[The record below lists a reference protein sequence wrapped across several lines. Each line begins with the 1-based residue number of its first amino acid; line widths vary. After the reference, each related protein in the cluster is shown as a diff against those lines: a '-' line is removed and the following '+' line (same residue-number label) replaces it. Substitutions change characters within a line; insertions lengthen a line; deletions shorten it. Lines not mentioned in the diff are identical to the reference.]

1 MAVSSALEW
10 FFLNEEQGII
20 FDDDCVA
27 SISFFKFCDEL
38 LEMYKNNK
46 NILLISGNNYFKHE
60 ITESYFTSKIL
71 VFMVGL
77 LETIMDKL

>member
-27 SISFFKFCDEL
+27 KHFFF
-38 LEMYKNNK
+38 
-46 NILLISGNNYFKHE
+46 
-60 ITESYFTSKIL
+60 
-71 VFMVGL
+71 
-77 LETIMDKL
+77 